1 MLKQHYVE
9 IGYLCDL
16 VTQQSATTL
25 LYKYISQVSTN
36 LSEVTVLTT
45 NKIHYII
52 TVLCVENLYVFS
64 FCCTFT

>member
-25 LYKYISQVSTN
+25 LYKYISQVSNN

-52 TVLCVENLYVFS
+52 TICVKNVYLEVKMYV
-64 FCCTFT
+64 TL